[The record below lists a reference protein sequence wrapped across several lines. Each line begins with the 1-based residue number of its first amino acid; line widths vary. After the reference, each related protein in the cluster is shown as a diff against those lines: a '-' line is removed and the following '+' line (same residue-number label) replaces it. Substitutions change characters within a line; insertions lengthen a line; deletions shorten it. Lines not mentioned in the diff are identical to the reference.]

1 MMSEQFNKGKQL
13 IVAIILGILT
23 YFYFWSHCRSKC
35 CNEINDGRVGGHL
48 R

>member
-23 YFYFWSHCRSKC
+23 VKSDVRLTAMLTILISTS
-35 CNEINDGRVGGHL
+35 
-48 R
+48 

>member
-23 YFYFWSHCRSKC
+23 YWLFAQSF
-35 CNEINDGRVGGHL
+35 
-48 R
+48 